1 MSNIRNVIKRTL
13 LLTTTAVAV
22 GITPLTAF
30 AQSQETQVVQESDQN
45 GKPFSIKGNG
55 EVVDDLSND
64 SSKQF
69 ITVKTKDNQTYFM
82 VIDRAQSTENVYMLS
97 MVDADDLKEFSSGGG
112 SSAEQVVSEANK
124 SSNSTSTTT
133 EETKDTDK
141 GSSSNLILFGVIA
154 VVGAIGAGVYFKVIK
169 PKKQRKNEKDE
180 GIENDGEIFDDDEE
194 INEDDKI
201 DEEEEEYEDFTEDEY
216 EDESFDYRA
225 DDFDEEEEDAEAPE
239 EDVDEIYEED
249 DEAEEYEYEE
259 PDYDDDYYEPVEEEP
274 SYQKYP
280 AKKKKNKK
288 NRR

>member
-97 MVDADDLKEFSSGGG
+97 MVDADDLKEFSKDSGA
-112 SSAEQVVSEANK
+112 SAQQVVSEANK
-124 SSNSTSTTT
+124 SSNSTSTTP

-194 INEDDKI
+194 INED
-201 DEEEEEYEDFTEDEY
+201 EEEEEYEDFTEDEY

-225 DDFDEEEEDAEAPE
+225 DDFHEEEEDAKVPE
-239 EDVDEIYEED
+239 EDVDEEYDEYEEYEPEYEED
-249 DEAEEYEYEE
+249 DYEI
-259 PDYDDDYYEPVEEEP
+259 VEEEP

>member
-97 MVDADDLKEFSSGGG
+97 MVDADDLKEFSKDSGA
-112 SSAEQVVSEANK
+112 SAGQVVSEANK
-124 SSNSTSTTT
+124 SSNSTSTTP

-141 GSSSNLILFGVIA
+141 GSSSNLILFGVIV

-180 GIENDGEIFDDDEE
+180 GIESDGEIFDDDEE
-194 INEDDKI
+194 INEDEGI
-201 DEEEEEYEDFTEDEY
+201 DEEEEEYEDFT

-225 DDFDEEEEDAEAPE
+225 DDFDEEEEDYKAPE

-249 DEAEEYEYEE
+249 DEAEECEYEE

>member
-13 LLTTTAVAV
+13 LLATTAVAV

-97 MVDADDLKEFSSGGG
+97 MVDADDLKDFSSGGG
-112 SSAEQVVSEANK
+112 SNAEQVVSEANK

-133 EETKDTDK
+133 EETKDADK

-225 DDFDEEEEDAEAPE
+225 DDFDEEEEDAKVPE
-239 EDVDEIYEED
+239 EDVDEEYDEYEEYEPEYEED
-249 DEAEEYEYEE
+249 DYEIV
-259 PDYDDDYYEPVEEEP
+259 DEEP

>member
-69 ITVKTKDNQTYFM
+69 ITVKTRDNQTYFM

-97 MVDADDLKEFSSGGG
+97 MVDADDLKEFSKDSGA
-112 SSAEQVVSEANK
+112 SAQQVVSEANK
-124 SSNSTSTTT
+124 SSNSTSTTP

-169 PKKQRKNEKDE
+169 SKKQRKNEKDE
-180 GIENDGEIFDDDEE
+180 GIESDGEIFDDDEE
-194 INEDDKI
+194 INEDEGI

-225 DDFDEEEEDAEAPE
+225 DDFDEEEEDAKVPE
-239 EDVDEIYEED
+239 EDVDEEYDEYEEYEPEYEED
-249 DEAEEYEYEE
+249 DYEIV
-259 PDYDDDYYEPVEEEP
+259 DEEP

>member
-97 MVDADDLKEFSSGGG
+97 MVDADDLKEFSSGSG

-194 INEDDKI
+194 IN
-201 DEEEEEYEDFTEDEY
+201 FTSVEDEKILDKVY
-216 EDESFDYRA
+216 GLFKEKFKDEFDFSE
-225 DDFDEEEEDAEAPE
+225 FD
-239 EDVDEIYEED
+239 
-249 DEAEEYEYEE
+249 
-259 PDYDDDYYEPVEEEP
+259 
-274 SYQKYP
+274 S
-280 AKKKKNKK
+280 
-288 NRR
+288 

>member
-97 MVDADDLKEFSSGGG
+97 MVDADDLK
-112 SSAEQVVSEANK
+112 
-124 SSNSTSTTT
+124 
-133 EETKDTDK
+133 
-141 GSSSNLILFGVIA
+141 
-154 VVGAIGAGVYFKVIK
+154 
-169 PKKQRKNEKDE
+169 
-180 GIENDGEIFDDDEE
+180 
-194 INEDDKI
+194 
-201 DEEEEEYEDFTEDEY
+201 
-216 EDESFDYRA
+216 
-225 DDFDEEEEDAEAPE
+225 
-239 EDVDEIYEED
+239 
-249 DEAEEYEYEE
+249 
-259 PDYDDDYYEPVEEEP
+259 
-274 SYQKYP
+274 
-280 AKKKKNKK
+280 
-288 NRR
+288 

>member
-30 AQSQETQVVQESDQN
+30 AQSQETQVVQELDQN

-97 MVDADDLKEFSSGGG
+97 MVDADDLKEFSKDSGA
-112 SSAEQVVSEANK
+112 SAQQVVSEANK
-124 SSNSTSTTT
+124 SSNSTSTTP

-225 DDFDEEEEDAEAPE
+225 DDFDEEEEDYKAPE